1 MIIKR
6 VLNHN
11 AVISVTHQGLDVL
24 LMGKGIAFKKR
35 IGDRI
40 NSDAIEKSF
49 VLKNSDNMNRFTELF
64 ITVPEEVV
72 ACSER
77 IINLGKIKLGK
88 NLDEILYIN
97 LTELF
102 AQRVLSGMK
111 YEDDDADL
119 LLVVK
124 KKYPRE
130 YKCVKEIGNNMA
142 IQYQYQLNSSELLYL
157 TVHVKRLVK
166 NLKEISDD

>member
-1 MIIKR
+1 AHKITEI
-6 VLNHN
+6 V
-11 AVISVTHQGLDVL
+11 SY
-24 LMGKGIAFKKR
+24 
-35 IGDRI
+35 
-40 NSDAIEKSF
+40 IEQKVKIDF
-49 VLKNSDNMNRFTELF
+49 RTEL
-64 ITVPEEVV
+64 
-72 ACSER
+72 
-77 IINLGKIKLGK
+77 
-88 NLDEILYIN
+88 DESSIDYYRFM
-97 LTELF
+97 THTKLF

>member
-1 MIIKR
+1 MHF
-6 VLNHN
+6 VN
-11 AVISVTHQGLDVL
+11 AGLDNPFNEAHKITEIV
-24 LMGKGIAFKKR
+24 
-35 IGDRI
+35 
-40 NSDAIEKSF
+40 SYIEQKVKIDF
-49 VLKNSDNMNRFTELF
+49 RTEL
-64 ITVPEEVV
+64 
-72 ACSER
+72 
-77 IINLGKIKLGK
+77 
-88 NLDEILYIN
+88 DESSIDYYRFM
-97 LTELF
+97 THTKLF

>member
-49 VLKNSDNMNRFTELF
+49 VLTNRLTCTVRYRSSLEL
-64 ITVPEEVV
+64 
-72 ACSER
+72 S
-77 IINLGKIKLGK
+77 
-88 NLDEILYIN
+88 
-97 LTELF
+97 
-102 AQRVLSGMK
+102 
-111 YEDDDADL
+111 
-119 LLVVK
+119 
-124 KKYPRE
+124 
-130 YKCVKEIGNNMA
+130 
-142 IQYQYQLNSSELLYL
+142 
-157 TVHVKRLVK
+157 
-166 NLKEISDD
+166 

>member
-1 MIIKR
+1 MSRLFIAMHF
-6 VLNHN
+6 VN
-11 AVISVTHQGLDVL
+11 AGLDNPFNEAHKITEIV
-24 LMGKGIAFKKR
+24 
-35 IGDRI
+35 
-40 NSDAIEKSF
+40 SYIEQKVKIDF
-49 VLKNSDNMNRFTELF
+49 RTEL
-64 ITVPEEVV
+64 
-72 ACSER
+72 
-77 IINLGKIKLGK
+77 
-88 NLDEILYIN
+88 DESSIDYYRFM
-97 LTELF
+97 THTKLF

>member
-49 VLKNSDNMNRFTELF
+49 VLKIV
-64 ITVPEEVV
+64 IT
-72 ACSER
+72 
-77 IINLGKIKLGK
+77 
-88 NLDEILYIN
+88 
-97 LTELF
+97 
-102 AQRVLSGMK
+102 
-111 YEDDDADL
+111 
-119 LLVVK
+119 
-124 KKYPRE
+124 
-130 YKCVKEIGNNMA
+130 
-142 IQYQYQLNSSELLYL
+142 
-157 TVHVKRLVK
+157 
-166 NLKEISDD
+166 

>member
-6 VLNHN
+6 VLNYN

-88 NLDEILYIN
+88 NLDEILTQFDRSYS
-97 LTELF
+97 F
-102 AQRVLSGMK
+102 G
-111 YEDDDADL
+111 Y
-119 LLVVK
+119 
-124 KKYPRE
+124 
-130 YKCVKEIGNNMA
+130 
-142 IQYQYQLNSSELLYL
+142 
-157 TVHVKRLVK
+157 
-166 NLKEISDD
+166 